1 MNILDMYWKCFYFMY
16 SNMYQSPRKSRL
28 LDFHLE
34 ISVFRKAWE
43 RLKAVF
49 SNVCL
54 SISLTDFP
62 LVHRCFVYVYAGE
75 QNRRALTCM
84 TKLPFFPHTHLIHT
98 VWQEHQ
104 EYSQLSSKTLLLSRV
119 LGTAWKGISHHEPNY
134 QGLPNYMPWTRNLL
148 VWPVWSRM
156 KM

>member
-75 QNRRALTCM
+75 QNGRGLTCAWLNCHSSL
-84 TKLPFFPHTHLIHT
+84 THTSSTLFGRST
-98 VWQEHQ
+98 RNT
-104 EYSQLSSKTLLLSRV
+104 LSSLQKLCSSPEYLAQPGKALAIMNLITRDYP
-119 LGTAWKGISHHEPNY
+119 TTCPEHEIY
-134 QGLPNYMPWTRNLL
+134 
-148 VWPVWSRM
+148 
-156 KM
+156 